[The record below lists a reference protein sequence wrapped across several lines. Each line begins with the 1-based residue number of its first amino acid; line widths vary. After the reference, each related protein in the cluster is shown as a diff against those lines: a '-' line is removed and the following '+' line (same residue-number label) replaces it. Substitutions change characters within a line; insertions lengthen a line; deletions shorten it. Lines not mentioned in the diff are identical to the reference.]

1 MKDIRASRHVTDRG
15 RDAGHPAPPAQI
27 RTCATN
33 ASGSSLGSVT
43 KGQALRTAI
52 GPCDASG
59 PALCRARVGPHD
71 VLLAPGPS
79 LPNLRPGLRPVCSA
93 GSSVLLPG
101 QTPLRR
107 TRPPYGSAPSRTALD
122 CIERLQRSPGSRACY
137 FSTCSGSSTTQGRGP
152 TRDLTRTPVRPSLF
166 ANKVGT
172 LKQIFR
178 SSIARP
184 ADTSVYASHVASR
197 RRLQDSRPRWFATP
211 SL

>member
-1 MKDIRASRHVTDRG
+1 MRWR
-15 RDAGHPAPPAQI
+15 
-27 RTCATN
+27 RTFHLKQRTSYCQPFRPRV
-33 ASGSSLGSVT
+33 GFPRR
-43 KGQALRTAI
+43 KRTAERI
-52 GPCDASG
+52 RLGE
-59 PALCRARVGPHD
+59 ARRERENK
-71 VLLAPGPS
+71 PS
-79 LPNLRPGLRPVCSA
+79 VELSDRSAVCSA

-122 CIERLQRSPGSRACY
+122 QIERLQRSPGSRACC
-137 FSTCSGSSTTQGRGP
+137 FSTCSGSPTTQGQGP

-172 LKQIFR
+172 LKWIFR

-184 ADTSVYASHVASR
+184 ADTSVYASNVTSR
-197 RRLQDSRPRWFATP
+197 RRPQDSRPRWFATP